1 MNKSPL
7 NVFIHVF
14 QCLSTYSSEV
24 VWEGCTHK
32 SGFALSRRIYMFS
45 FTNQMPTGLLQKLYN
60 FTLPPVI

>member
-1 MNKSPL
+1 MNNSPL

-14 QCLSTYSSEV
+14 QRLSAYSSED

-32 SGFALSRRIYMFS
+32 RGFALSWRIYMFS
-45 FTNQMPTGLLQKLYN
+45 FTNQVPTGFLQKLYK